1 MKGKPFGLR
10 LNIVRCHKRLS
21 VEELASKS
29 GISES
34 TLYNLESGLRPLPN
48 SNTLIKLCKTLDVSS
63 DHLLGL
69 ED

>member
-1 MKGKPFGLR
+1 MRGKTFGLR
-10 LNIVRCHKRLS
+10 LNIVRCHNRLS
-21 VEELASKS
+21 VEELASKTGVS
-29 GISES
+29 AS

-48 SNTLIKLCKTLDVSS
+48 GNTLIKICKALNVTS

>member
-1 MKGKPFGLR
+1 MKGKTFGLR
-10 LNIVRCHKRLS
+10 LNIVRCHNRLS

-48 SNTLIKLCKTLDVSS
+48 GNTLIKLCKTLNVTL